1 MIIIVL
7 LNHYYTSHIDSTVF
21 FVTVF
26 ISFTYDIDILQV
38 LSHHSSGNIIHKSFI
53 RGYREGF
60 FSLGFKKKNKEMV
73 YMKPHPSEK
82 RIKTTEEECFC
93 FEVPEIPLTDEHLLS
108 LNINWHM
115 IIEARVELD
124 GK

>member
-1 MIIIVL
+1 M
-7 LNHYYTSHIDSTVF
+7 S
-21 FVTVF
+21 
-26 ISFTYDIDILQV
+26 QV
-38 LSHHSSGNIIHKSFI
+38 SSHHSSGNIIHKSFI
-53 RGYREGF
+53 QGYREGF

-108 LNINWHM
+108 LNIDWHM